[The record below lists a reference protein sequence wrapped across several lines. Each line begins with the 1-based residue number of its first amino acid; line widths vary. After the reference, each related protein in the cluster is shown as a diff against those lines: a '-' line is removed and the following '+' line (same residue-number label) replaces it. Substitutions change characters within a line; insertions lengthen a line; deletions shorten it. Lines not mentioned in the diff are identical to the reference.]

1 MGKYAKI
8 IYNKNA
14 SRVSAGVQVAFLCL
28 LSCGLL
34 ICIPYEG
41 IAQEMTVSGKVL
53 YNPLLNDCF
62 KEKPCMEVLELTS
75 EEEWIPPKAAVNIVV
90 KGTDR
95 RTKTDREGNYEIT
108 VPSPDA
114 SLMFLYIGHNRIEV
128 PVEGRDVVDIKLTPT
143 PIPVIDKL
151 IQLIM
156 PKIHSGQR
164 PNIDELAEQA
174 DVNRETA
181 REFLWL
187 VLGNRP
193 FSEMYPDEY
202 IPDYRFDENLN

>member
-1 MGKYAKI
+1 MKLKENIFQLIQKI
-8 IYNKNA
+8 QMTLI
-14 SRVSAGVQVAFLCL
+14 CL
-28 LSCGLL
+28 FTCGLF
-34 ICIPYEG
+34 ISIPING
-41 IAQEMTVSGKVL
+41 VAQEMTVSGTVL
-53 YNPLLNDCF
+53 YNPMINDCF
-62 KEKPCMEVLELTS
+62 KEKPCLQDVELTE
-75 EEEWIPPKAAVNIVV
+75 EEEWVTPPAAVNIVV

-95 RTKTDREGNYEIT
+95 RTKTNREGNFEIT
-108 VPSPDA
+108 VPSQNA

-128 PVEGRDVVDIKLTPT
+128 PVQGHSVVDVKLTPT

-164 PNIDELAEQA
+164 PNIDELAEKA

-202 IPDYRFDENLN
+202 IPDYRFDEDID